1 MVKFVRKTDGS
12 VEPFDANKIINSIL
26 KAGGSESLAR
36 EIARIV
42 EEEFA
47 DREEVNTTE
56 IRRVILRELE
66 KRDPDV
72 KDSMLFY
79 DRLMKGRITFEAGKF
94 LVVRSGAIFMGK
106 NVRDIG
112 ESGLTHLDEV
122 RGLIDEFE
130 EDMLVGGY
138 REELAESRSRVLIHA
153 IRNSK
158 MSKQDKENAI
168 KLVNSFRRRH
178 GFDAIVEYI

>member
-1 MVKFVRKTDGS
+1 LVKFVRKTDGS

-94 LVVRSGAIFMGK
+94 LVVRSGALYLGR

-112 ESGLTHLDEV
+112 GPGLTHLDEV
-122 RGLIDEFE
+122 RALIEEFE
-130 EDMLVGGY
+130 EDMEVGGF
-138 REELAESRSRVLIHA
+138 REDIADRRSKILIQA
-153 IRNSK
+153 IKDSK
-158 MSKQDKENAI
+158 MSDSEKAEAI
-168 KLVNSFRRRH
+168 RLVNEFRKKWNLEP
-178 GFDAIVEYI
+178 VS

>member
-94 LVVRSGAIFMGK
+94 LVVRSGALYLGR

-112 ESGLTHLDEV
+112 GPGLTHLDEV
-122 RGLIDEFE
+122 RALIEEFE
-130 EDMLVGGY
+130 EDMEVGGF
-138 REELAESRSRVLIHA
+138 REDIADRRSKILIQAIKDSSMSDSEKAEA
-153 IRNSK
+153 IR
-158 MSKQDKENAI
+158 
-168 KLVNSFRRRH
+168 LVNEFRKKWNLEP
-178 GFDAIVEYI
+178 VS

>member
-1 MVKFVRKTDGS
+1 MPRIVKKFNGD
-12 VEPFDANKIINSIL
+12 VEPFDPEKIVRSIVR
-26 KAGGSESLAR
+26 AGGSR
-36 EIARIV
+36 ELGEIIAKRVI
-42 EEEFA
+42 EKLG
-47 DREEVNTTE
+47 DLNEVTTTQ
-56 IRRVILRELE
+56 IRRVVLIELDKE
-66 KRDPDV
+66 NHLV
-72 KDSMLFY
+72 KDAYLFY
-79 DRLMKGRITFEAGKF
+79 DRVVKGRITFEAGKF

-178 GFDAIVEYI
+178 SFDAIVEYI